1 MRCAV
6 RCTLLE
12 NEIESSDH
20 RDEKRKG
27 DVIVKQR
34 TSVTRDKSRREPISP
49 ETRLFLHFTSR
60 FRFVPHPEKIVHRPS
75 KSQQLCPPQ
84 RQRRRLR
91 NSCSLSIVGCTPSSR
106 SSNGSITSTSP
117 AGSSQTARSRSRC
130 RTTCTCGT
138 TRSRPP
144 TNSRSRCAR

>member
-49 ETRLFLHFTSR
+49 ETRLFLHFTTHVFVSFRIPKRSFIAHRRASSHALRRDRDADSGTHARFLSSAVPLQVDLQVAQSR
-60 FRFVPHPEKIVHRPS
+60 ARPRPALHKPRDRVHAAERRVPAV
-75 KSQQLCPPQ
+75 QL
-84 RQRRRLR
+84 
-91 NSCSLSIVGCTPSSR
+91 V
-106 SSNGSITSTSP
+106 
-117 AGSSQTARSRSRC
+117 
-130 RTTCTCGT
+130 
-138 TRSRPP
+138 
-144 TNSRSRCAR
+144 